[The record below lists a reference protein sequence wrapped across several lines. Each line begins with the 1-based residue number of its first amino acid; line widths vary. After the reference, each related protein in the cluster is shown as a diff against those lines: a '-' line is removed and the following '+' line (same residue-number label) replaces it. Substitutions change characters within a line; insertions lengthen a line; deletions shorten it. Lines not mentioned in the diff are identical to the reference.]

1 MGIDVFTFHG
11 AIDEIK
17 TEIKENAERTNGNIV
32 LLNQRLDALATNQA
46 SIAKALMQLSSPQ
59 ADQFALSSP
68 PPLIYATTGITS
80 T

>member
-32 LLNQRLDALATNQA
+32 LLNQRLDALATKQA

-59 ADQFALSSP
+59 ADQFTPSITP
-68 PPLIYATTGITS
+68 PPLYATTGITS

>member
-68 PPLIYATTGITS
+68 PLIYATTGITS